1 MSNASPT
8 VIFVQEGD
16 AIDYTPSGSA
26 VAAGDV
32 VIAGG
37 ILGVAKLPIA
47 VGVLGAIH
55 IKGVFSLPKGAFATT
70 VGQKLYWDASA
81 AQVVA
86 TPAADDYLLGFAT
99 TVQVSGDA
107 RVQVLINPSQSGIH
121 TVYSVLPGLVVMCGT
136 SAVTGTL
143 AVAAAS
149 TGLTSIVSA
158 VGNLAENAAI
168 NGDTVTM
175 DKATP
180 GSGGFTIKVWMPTA
194 TGNATPTASNAAKNV
209 DWIVIGRN

>member
-8 VIFVQEGD
+8 AVFVHEGKCLD
-16 AIDYTPSGSA
+16 HTPVSA
-26 VAAGDV
+26 VAAGDI

-37 ILGVAKLPIA
+37 ILGVVKSPIDA
-47 VGVLGAIH
+47 NDTGAICVQ
-55 IKGVFSLPKGAFATT
+55 GVVSVPKGAFGTT
-70 VGQKLYWDASA
+70 IGQKLYWDASA
-81 AQVVA
+81 EAVVA

-99 TVQVSGDA
+99 TAQASGDA
-107 RVQVLINPSQSGIH
+107 RVNVLINPSTNGIH
-121 TVYSVLPGLVVMCGT
+121 SVYSVLPGVVVMCGT

-149 TGLTSIVSA
+149 TGLTSIISA
-158 VGNLAENAAI
+158 VGGLAENAAI

-180 GSGGFTIKVWMPTA
+180 GSGGFTIKVWMPTSVS
-194 TGNATPTASNAAKNV
+194 NPTPIASNAAKNV